1 MLFKNFLR
9 ASAMVCMML
18 ALLHMG
24 VFSAEGEY
32 IRNFEKVNEYADG
45 QFADVSGEWYADA
58 VKEVY
63 ELGLMKGTGEQLFGP
78 DGRLTNAEAVA
89 VAARLHAIYY
99 DGENAFLQT
108 EPWYTAYLTYAM
120 ENGICSD
127 NFEPDEVATRAFFAG
142 VLGNAV
148 DKSILPEKN
157 IITAGALYDVAGWY
171 ADAVYLFYRSGVLT
185 GNDAYGT
192 FAPDSSVTRAEVAA
206 IITRVVNPGSRISF
220 ELVKKPVEGTY
231 SILEDGSF
239 EAYRQ
244 KALVANLQVILEGKE
259 KTDAWQYDTYTL
271 EHAAI
276 PASTIIIP
284 ADRYYKETDVD
295 DDIYWIPTE
304 YAAQFGWNREMSYPF
319 FESWLRWGY
328 FHGPDERRYLAKLSH
343 GDFGDLILEYPGE
356 AAWSETFTYD
366 SFYDEAWAKIN
377 ASNPQGHLP
386 GIQKAD
392 LVAFVNSY
400 FPDCTDENTETER
413 ENFDP
418 YKADPDYM
426 IRVNY
431 LKEWDGNYFF
441 RTNYPEQK
449 PLQPL
454 PELKETPNSDFYLDY
469 NMAEPFRQWCQ
480 EHLGQCVLAVHH
492 KDDGLVMLAEIR
504 NYIPP
509 NQYFSPGFID
519 LSQINSWNFHE
530 GALSINWA
538 YSDIEYA
545 NAITVKD
552 KNVVDS
558 LAAMYE
564 EKLKNEDYGIYSVY
578 GDQIAQI
585 LLRFSDYQNPLT
597 YEGLLDNAVIGNLN
611 PENFYLMSYDKHT
624 YCLVAFTPKWNRGG
638 SPEETGLD
646 PMDAEN
652 TTLSF
657 YATSALEPYLK
668 IKEWGEDGK
677 PVYETIVV
685 LKVGGDST
693 EGRGAEYFL
702 GYGTKGGK
710 TDGLPSGEAEE
721 GQLIT
726 GLQLTDR
733 GITGS
738 YDPGNGSYILQA
750 GNVIV
755 ICQTNSSVI
764 TVNGEE
770 KKLSQP
776 VQVIDGVACFPEE
789 ILDYF
794 E

>member
-1 MLFKNFLR
+1 MIKKFLK
-9 ASAMVCMML
+9 ASTIICLMFG
-18 ALLHMG
+18 LLSTT
-24 VFSAEGEY
+24 VFSSEGEY
-32 IRNFEKVNEYADG
+32 IRNFEKINKFVDG
-45 QFADVSGEWYADA
+45 QFVDVSNEWYANA

-63 ELGLMKGTGEQLFGP
+63 ELDLMKGTGEQFFSP
-78 DGRLTNAEAVA
+78 DGKLTNAEAVA
-89 VAARLHAIYY
+89 VASRLHSIYY
-99 DGENAFLQT
+99 NGENAFPQS

-127 NFEPDEVATRAFFAG
+127 NFQPDQVATRAFFVG
-142 VLGNAV
+142 VLGNGI
-148 DKSILPEKN
+148 DPSILPEIN
-157 IITAGALYDVAGWY
+157 AIEDGFLYDVEGWY
-171 ADAVYLFYRSGVLT
+171 ANAVYLFYRAGVLT
-185 GNDAYGT
+185 GNDVYGT
-192 FAPDSSVTRAEVAA
+192 FAPNSSVTRAEVAA
-206 IITRVVNPGSRISF
+206 IITRIVNPESRISF
-220 ELVKKPVEGTY
+220 ELTKKPIEGNY

-244 KALVANLQVILEGKE
+244 KALVANFQVILEGKE

-271 EHAAI
+271 EHPAI
-276 PASTIIIP
+276 PSSKIVIP
-284 ADRYYKETDVD
+284 EDKYYKEIDAD

-304 YAAQFGWNREMSYPF
+304 YAAQFGWDRDMSYPF
-319 FESWLRWGY
+319 YESWLKWGY
-328 FHGPDERRYLAKLSH
+328 FLGPNEKRYSARLSR

-377 ASNPQGHLP
+377 ATDPQGQLP
-386 GIQKAD
+386 VIRKAD
-392 LVAFVNSY
+392 LITFVNSY
-400 FPDCTDENTETER
+400 FPDCTNENTETER

-418 YKADPDYM
+418 YKPDPDYM

-431 LKEWDGNYFF
+431 LKEWAGNYFF

-492 KDDGLVMLAEIR
+492 KEKGLVMLAEVR

-509 NQYFSPGFID
+509 NQYFSPDFTD
-519 LSQINSWNFHE
+519 LSHINSWHFHE
-530 GALSINWA
+530 GVFSIKWN
-538 YSDIEYA
+538 YLDIEYA

-552 KNVVDS
+552 ENVTDS
-558 LAAMYE
+558 LASMYE

-578 GDQIAQI
+578 GDQIAEI
-585 LLRFSDYQNPLT
+585 LLRLSDYQSPLT
-597 YEGLLDNAVIGNLN
+597 YEGILENAVIGNLN

-624 YCLVAFTPKWNRGG
+624 YSLVAFTPKWNKGG

-646 PMDAEN
+646 PMDAQN
-652 TTLSF
+652 TTLIL
-657 YATSALEPYLK
+657 YGTSALEPYLR
-668 IKEWGEDGK
+668 IKEWRTDGK

-702 GYGTKGGK
+702 GYGTDEGK
-710 TDGLPSGEAEE
+710 IDGPSSGETERN
-721 GQLIT
+721 QLIT
-726 GLQLTDR
+726 GFQLVNR

-738 YDPGNGSYILQA
+738 YDPRNSSYILQA

-755 ICQTNSSVI
+755 ICQTDSSVI
-764 TVNGEE
+764 TVNGVENE
-770 KKLSQP
+770 LSHP
-776 VQVIDGVACFPEE
+776 VQVIDGIVCFPEE

>member
-1 MLFKNFLR
+1 MIKKFLK
-9 ASAMVCMML
+9 ASTIVCLMFG
-18 ALLHMG
+18 LLSTTA
-24 VFSAEGEY
+24 FSSEGEC
-32 IRNFEKVNEYADG
+32 IRNFEKINEYVDG
-45 QFADVSGEWYADA
+45 QFADVSNEWYADA

-63 ELGLMKGTGEQLFGP
+63 ELDLMKGTEEQLFSPG
-78 DGRLTNAEAVA
+78 GRLTNAEAVA
-89 VAARLHAIYY
+89 VASRLHSIYY
-99 DGENAFLQT
+99 NGENAFPQS
-108 EPWYTAYLTYAM
+108 EPWYTAYLEYAI

-127 NFEPDEVATRAFFAG
+127 NFDPNQVATRAFFVG
-142 VLGNAV
+142 VIGNAV
-148 DKSILPEKN
+148 DTSILTEKN
-157 IITAGALYDVAGWY
+157 NIADGFLYDVNGWY

-206 IITRVVNPGSRISF
+206 IIVRIVNPEQRVSF
-220 ELVKKPVEGTY
+220 DLMKKPVEGNY

-244 KALVANLQVILEGKE
+244 KALVANFQVILEGKE
-259 KTDAWQYDTYTL
+259 KTDVWQYDTYTL
-271 EHAAI
+271 EHPAI
-276 PASTIIIP
+276 PSSKIVIP
-284 ADRYYKETDVD
+284 EDKYYKEIDTD

-304 YAAQFGWNREMSYPF
+304 YAAQFGWDRDMSYPF
-319 FESWLRWGY
+319 YESWLKWGY
-328 FHGPDERRYLAKLSH
+328 FLGPNEKRYSARLSR

-377 ASNPQGHLP
+377 ATDPQGQLP
-386 GIQKAD
+386 VIRKAD
-392 LVAFVNSY
+392 LITFVNSY

-418 YKADPDYM
+418 YKPDPDYM

-441 RTNYPEQK
+441 RTNYPDQSPLK
-449 PLQPL
+449 PIPD
-454 PELKETPNSDFYLDY
+454 LKETPNSDFYLDY

-492 KDDGLVMLAEIR
+492 KEKGLVMLAEVR
-504 NYIPP
+504 NYISP
-509 NQYFSPGFID
+509 NQYFSPDFID
-519 LSQINSWNFHE
+519 LSHIAGWDFHQ
-530 GALSINWA
+530 GAFSIDWA
-538 YSDIEYA
+538 YPGIEYA
-545 NAITVKD
+545 NAITVRD
-552 KNVVDS
+552 ENVTDS
-558 LAAMYE
+558 LASMYE

-578 GDQIAQI
+578 GGQIAEI
-585 LLRFSDYQNPLT
+585 LLRISDYQNPLT
-597 YEGLLDNAVIGNLN
+597 YEGLLENAVIGNLN

-624 YCLVAFTPKWNRGG
+624 YCLVAFTPKWNKFG

-657 YATSALEPYLK
+657 YATSSLEPYLK

-685 LKVGGDST
+685 LKIGGDST
-693 EGRGAEYFL
+693 QGQGAEYFL
-702 GYGTKGGK
+702 GYGT
-710 TDGLPSGEAEE
+710 DGDEIDKQPSSEAEAD
-721 GQLIT
+721 QLLSASQ
-726 GLQLTDR
+726 LQSR
-733 GITGS
+733 GITIS
-738 YDPGNGSYILQA
+738 YDPGNSSYILQV
-750 GNVIV
+750 GDVIA

-764 TVNGEE
+764 TVNGVENE
-770 KKLSQP
+770 LSHP
-776 VQVIDGVACFPEE
+776 VQVIDGNARFPEE
-789 ILDYF
+789 ILNYL

>member
-1 MLFKNFLR
+1 MIKNFLK
-9 ASAMVCMML
+9 ASTIICLMFG
-18 ALLHMG
+18 LLSTT
-24 VFSAEGEY
+24 VFSSEGEY
-32 IRNFEKVNEYADG
+32 IWNFEKINKFVDG
-45 QFADVSGEWYADA
+45 QFVDVSNEWYANA

-63 ELGLMKGTGEQLFGP
+63 ELDLMKGTGEQFFSP
-78 DGRLTNAEAVA
+78 DGKLTNAEAVA
-89 VAARLHAIYY
+89 VASRLHSIYY
-99 DGENAFLQT
+99 SGKNAFPQS
-108 EPWYTAYLTYAM
+108 EPWYTAYLEYAI

-127 NFEPDEVATRAFFAG
+127 NFDPNQVATRAFFVG
-142 VLGNAV
+142 VIGNAV
-148 DKSILPEKN
+148 DTSILTEKN
-157 IITAGALYDVAGWY
+157 NIADGFLYDVNGWY
-171 ADAVYLFYRSGVLT
+171 ADAVYLFYRAGVLA

-206 IITRVVNPGSRISF
+206 IIARIVNPEQRVSF
-220 ELVKKPVEGTY
+220 ELTKKPVEGNY

-244 KALVANLQVILEGKE
+244 KALVANFQVILEGKE

-271 EHAAI
+271 EHPAI
-276 PASTIIIP
+276 PSSKIVIP
-284 ADRYYKETDVD
+284 EDKYYKEIDTD

-304 YAAQFGWNREMSYPF
+304 YAAQFGWDRDMSYPF
-319 FESWLRWGY
+319 YESWLKWGY
-328 FHGPDERRYLAKLSH
+328 FLGPNEKRYSARLSR

-377 ASNPQGHLP
+377 ATDPQGQLP
-386 GIQKAD
+386 VIRKAD
-392 LVAFVNSY
+392 LITFVNSY

-441 RTNYPEQK
+441 RTNYPEQS
-449 PLQPL
+449 PLKPL

-480 EHLGQCVLAVHH
+480 EHLGQCVLTVHH
-492 KDDGLVMLAEIR
+492 KEKGLVMLAEVR

-509 NQYFSPGFID
+509 NQYFSPDFID
-519 LSQINSWNFHE
+519 LSHIAGWDFHQ
-530 GALSINWA
+530 GAFSIDWA
-538 YSDIEYA
+538 YPGIEYA

-552 KNVVDS
+552 ENVTDS
-558 LAAMYE
+558 LASMYE

-578 GDQIAQI
+578 GDQIAEI
-585 LLRFSDYQNPLT
+585 LLRISDYQNPLT
-597 YEGLLDNAVIGNLN
+597 YEGLLENAVIGNLN

-624 YCLVAFTPKWNRGG
+624 YCLVAFTPKWNKFG

-657 YATSALEPYLK
+657 YATSSLEPYLK

-685 LKVGGDST
+685 LKIGGDST

-702 GYGTKGGK
+702 GYGTKGGQ
-710 TDGLPSGEAEE
+710 TDDLPSGEAEG
-721 GQLIT
+721 GQLLTIS
-726 GLQLTDR
+726 QLKSR
-733 GITGS
+733 GITIS
-738 YDPGNGSYILQA
+738 YDPGNSSYILQV

-755 ICQTNSSVI
+755 ICQTNSSLI
-764 TVNGEE
+764 TVNGE
-770 KKLSQP
+770 KKELSHP
-776 VQVIDGVACFPEE
+776 VQVIGGAAYFPEE
-789 ILDYF
+789 ILDYI